1 MIQILHWRVHAAV
14 CSPLQTN
21 LLQCFG
27 CCLGVI
33 YKKNKTSNPS
43 SLVNEDFI
51 FVAPSQISL
60 GGVLFAKKKEKK
72 KSSRHEKPTFFVQ
85 EFGYCLK
92 KVGFFIN
99 HQNDP
104 QKLHVQS
111 LGCCKQF
118 GDVFSPR
125 APAPRSEGYPPWK
138 LRYPLKI
145 DGWKM

>member
-14 CSPLQTN
+14 CWPLQTN
-21 LLQCFG
+21 LLQCFA

-43 SLVNEDFI
+43 SLVNKDFI

-72 KSSRHEKPTFFVQ
+72 KGPRHEKPTFFVQ
-85 EFGYCLK
+85 EFGW
-92 KVGFFIN
+92 VGFYQPPKWPTKIARPEPWVL
-99 HQNDP
+99 QAIW
-104 QKLHVQS
+104 
-111 LGCCKQF
+111 GC
-118 GDVFSPR
+118 VFASGPGPEIGR
-125 APAPRSEGYPPWK
+125 LPPWK
-138 LRYPLKI
+138 LRYRLKI